1 MEKYPELDFD
11 SHLPPELHILLDAP
25 PVTNGDDAALHE
37 LSFMGLAHV
46 VKPHDFIE
54 WLIVRDMAATAA
66 ETPLSSE
73 EAADALGRPGTA
85 VTCADGQL
93 ASASESAH
101 TPTAAV
107 SFPGEPRPP
116 EES

>member
-1 MEKYPELDFD
+1 MAKYPELDFD

-54 WLIVRDMAATAA
+54 WLIVRDMADHRHEITWGRRLMSGIVRRARKNFIAVNQHEAYETYDDEVKKLEA
-66 ETPLSSE
+66 EVI
-73 EAADALGRPGTA
+73 ADLI
-85 VTCADGQL
+85 
-93 ASASESAH
+93 
-101 TPTAAV
+101 
-107 SFPGEPRPP
+107 PP
-116 EES
+116 P